1 MGFDLDPRVLSNK
14 GQLFLFDF
22 NHPEKDI
29 TKLKFS
35 GKDFKIDTFNPH
47 GVSVYEDKK
56 SGKVSCLT
64 LKFKALLIS
73 DT

>member
-1 MGFDLDPRVLSNK
+1 MGFDVGQKVLSNE

-47 GVSVYEDKK
+47 GVSLYEYKK

-64 LKFKALLIS
+64 LNIKSLI
-73 DT
+73 DFNM